1 VSAGADR
8 WIRWTTIG
16 CVALLALIAGT
27 VSYLHMHMLVARHGQ
42 PGWVAALTPL
52 SVDGMILAASA
63 TWLPAWRSGR
73 RGGMLPW
80 ALLVA
85 GSVASLAANVAVA
98 EPSLTGRVIAAW
110 PSFALTASFELLT
123 RQVRRGA
130 AGQDAHHQRRRP
142 QATRPAIAQSGSAPG
157 LRVVGLSRAGRGSRC
172 AGGELRRKAWH
183 WALAHR
189 DGDGALPSGEAIAR
203 AHGRQ
208 ERWGRLVKNAG
219 QAGAFSTEHAQPP
232 RLATDE
238 RRDGSAP

>member
-1 VSAGADR
+1 MTGRADR
-8 WIRWTTIG
+8 WISWTTIG

-27 VSYLHMHMLVARHGQ
+27 VSYLHMHMLVAWHGQ

-63 TWLPAWRSGR
+63 TLLADSRSGR
-73 RGGMLPW
+73 RGGVLPW
-80 ALLVA
+80 ALLVV

-98 EPSLTGRVIAAW
+98 EPGLTGRVIAAW

-130 AGQDAHHQRRRP
+130 AGQDAHQQRQP
-142 QATRPAIAQSGSAPG
+142 QSARSAPAESGPTPG
-157 LRVVGLSRAGRGSRC
+157 LRVVGPSQGRGHRRAGS
-172 AGGELRRKAWH
+172 ELRRQAWH

-189 DGDGALPSGEAIAR
+189 AEDGTLPSSEAIAR

-219 QAGAFSTEHAQPP
+219 QAGAFGTEHEQPP
-232 RLATDE
+232 RLATN
-238 RRDGSAP
+238 